1 MSKYDFNNIEFSM
14 AVSNIKSSL
23 YDVISSIN
31 GNIFSIT
38 EELNEENDE
47 QKLALKNKLEIE
59 LKKLISLSEQVEK
72 TISSVDRILSDND
85 LDVNNEVEVNTDDN
99 SENDINLDSKQIIPD
114 QIDTDEEVE
123 ISDKAINDLYKEED
137 DNTETEV
144 TTSEE
149 NSEVKE
155 TVPDVNEE
163 TVSEE
168 KTEAEDA
175 VPEVKEEAPE
185 EKPVI
190 EIPVGDSSSEENSVA
205 TEETVSEE
213 KTDVEEPSSD
223 ENASEE
229 NEINPVIEAAGL
241 KLPGLENNSNSD
253 EETPVEET
261 TSEVKEEEPI
271 VELPVSD
278 SLSEENNT
286 EEDTTTTEVKEEP
299 VEEPNIEVPVVENTE
314 ETKEEKPT
322 LDTLPVEEDN
332 KESNDNSTINYMVS
346 KTTNDPSKAIIVTD
360 GQFKKLLAS
369 HDTQRSLSKFRNL
382 FKLDNVQHD
391 DINLEEM
398 MNKANELY
406 KSGDVKGAEELY
418 NKISEINESRN
429 S

>member
-47 QKLALKNKLEIE
+47 QKSALKNKLEIE
-59 LKKLISLSEQVEK
+59 LKKLISLSDQVEK

-123 ISDKAINDLYKEED
+123 LSDKAINDLYKEENN
-137 DNTETEV
+137 NTETEE

-155 TVPDVNEE
+155 AVPDVNEE

-168 KTEAEDA
+168 KSEAEDA

-205 TEETVSEE
+205 EEETVSEE
-213 KTDVEEPSSD
+213 KSEVEETSSD

-261 TSEVKEEEPI
+261 TSEVKEEEPT

-286 EEDTTTTEVKEEP
+286 EEETTTTEVKEEP
-299 VEEPNIEVPVVENTE
+299 VEEPNIEVPVVDSTE
-314 ETKEEKPT
+314 EAKEEKPT

-332 KESNDNSTINYMVS
+332 KESNNNSNINYMVS

>member
-47 QKLALKNKLEIE
+47 QKSALKNKLEIE
-59 LKKLISLSEQVEK
+59 LKKLISLSDQVEK

-123 ISDKAINDLYKEED
+123 LSDKAINDLYKEENN
-137 DNTETEV
+137 NTETEE

-155 TVPDVNEE
+155 AVPDVNEE

-168 KTEAEDA
+168 KSEAEDA

-205 TEETVSEE
+205 AEETVSEE
-213 KTDVEEPSSD
+213 KTEVEEPSSD

-261 TSEVKEEEPI
+261 TSEVKEEEPT

-299 VEEPNIEVPVVENTE
+299 VEEPNIEVPVVESTE
-314 ETKEEKPT
+314 EAKEEKPT

-332 KESNDNSTINYMVS
+332 KESNNNSNINYMVS